1 MANFWAGVGQGFS
14 GGFKTGWETAAERD
28 KLEEAAKREKDKLIA
43 SITASRTAAKSY
55 GGDIEGAI
63 PKSFG
68 INTDEELAPPTVDQ
82 RLSNLS
88 SASMKDLYTID
99 AGSKFVVDSL
109 KKDKEKTDQR
119 NEDED
124 KNNSAIYTDPLTGM
138 VNYSKMPPSVRK
150 LYESNPKRKSNL
162 DFYSGNLF
170 AELTTARKE
179 SIAENV
185 DAADSLMGMIGTRTG
200 EIIDIT
206 KLPEKTQNYFYS
218 DLGVKNLSGLLGAL
232 DGYTARYGRPPT
244 YNPLNVPALE
254 NATNDVANNQK
265 ILSSGEFNGKPLN
278 ENQKEQLK
286 EAIKNGRRR
295 IAFIEAQSSYS
306 LSRINR
312 DIKLY
317 DEAEDKKGFVE
328 KKRFTDAGNDTNSF
342 LEKYTVRPFETAILP
357 NGNPLYEE
365 IYFNRRKYGDEEY
378 LELKPVFRS
387 WLSTF
392 RETIPSF
399 TKEGVPLDKDRY
411 TGVDRSILYLP
422 PTFEVGASAPAEV
435 SGGVPE
441 DVPPDKELFGK
452 QGYSVE
458 NPNMI
463 SKLQRMEREKVLNRF
478 GFKADGTRMEDTAPL
493 PAVIEDARNIKG
505 AASGPS
511 RKSMITPEPKQPVV
525 EEKVEEEPL
534 IPPLPTPQEPSP
546 FETDISDDTES
557 IVRDIKTTEPKVVE
571 EIKVEAEEVVPE
583 APPEISDIYALA
595 RSADDPA
602 SKEIIQ
608 NSVSKLTEDEVR
620 AFRDAFKSKNED
632 EVIRILNLGYLRLKG
647 K

>member
-14 GGFKTGWETAAERD
+14 GGFKTGWETAAEQD

-55 GGDIEGAI
+55 GGDIGEAI

-82 RLSNLS
+82 RLSKLN

-124 KNNSAIYTDPLTGM
+124 KNNSAIYTDPTTGM

-150 LYESNPKRKSNL
+150 LYESNPKSKSNL
-162 DFYSGNLF
+162 NFYSGNLF
-170 AELTTARKE
+170 AELTKARKE

-185 DAADSLMGMIGTRTG
+185 DAADSLMAIIGTRTG

-218 DLGVKNLSGLLGAL
+218 PLGVKNLSGLLGAL

-244 YNPLNVPALE
+244 YNPLNIPALE
-254 NATNDVANNQK
+254 NATNDVANNQQ

-295 IAFIEAQSSYS
+295 IAFIEAQSAYN
-306 LSRINR
+306 LSMINQ
-312 DIKLY
+312 DIKKY
-317 DEAEDKKGFVE
+317 DEAKDKKEFVE
-328 KKRFTDAGNDTNSF
+328 RKRFTDARNDRNSF
-342 LEKYTVRPFETAILP
+342 LELYTVRPFETAILP
-357 NGNPLYEE
+357 NGNALYEE
-365 IYFNRRKYGDEEY
+365 IYFNRRNYSGEDY
-378 LELKPVFRS
+378 LELKPEFRS

-392 RETIPSF
+392 KETIPSF

-422 PTFEVGASAPAEV
+422 DIFEVGASDPAKV

-441 DVPPDKELFGK
+441 IVPPNKELFGK

-458 NPNMI
+458 NPKMI
-463 SKLQRMEREKVLNRF
+463 SKLQRMIREKVLNRY
-478 GFKADGTRMEDTAPL
+478 GFNADGTRMEDTAPL
-493 PAVIEDARNIKG
+493 PAVIEDTRNIKG

-511 RKSMITPEPKQPVV
+511 RKSMITSEPKQPVV

-534 IPPLPTPQEPSP
+534 APSPPPTIEEPLPP
-546 FETDISDDTES
+546 DTT
-557 IVRDIKTTEPKVVE
+557 KPNTVE
-571 EIKVEAEEVVPE
+571 EIEVETEEAVPE
-583 APPEISDIYALA
+583 APPEISDIYTLA

-602 SKEIIQ
+602 SKKIISD
-608 NSVSKLTEDEVR
+608 SVSKLTEDEAR